1 MSAVRD
7 QGSRDAAEAFPLRGR
22 CPSAHTGA
30 DEVVSRQAIA
40 TDEPHRATDPTS
52 SVTTSPCHLPLK
64 GKAEDGRRETRIL
77 RSAQNDGVGAVIG
90 RPSEE
95 EDDSIAQFSILNSQ
109 LSISWD
115 DLLDH
120 PFERE
125 PFRATLRAAEAAALL
140 ETVYPPRADWFAA
153 FRLTPPE
160 RVRVVILGQDP
171 YHEPDQAMGLA
182 FSVRD
187 GVKLPPSLRNI
198 YKELEADLGV
208 PAPASGDLTAWA
220 EQGVLLLNTVLTVA
234 AGRANSHKNFGWQR
248 FTDAVIAAVSRL
260 PQPVAFVL
268 WGAPAQRA
276 YENAVGARSA
286 RPSEG
291 SGIKDQGSGDGAG
304 SAFSVQR
311 SEPVGAVIGR
321 PQPAEASVAAYT
333 GALRETLVG
342 TSIACPQAP
351 ASQRGSADEQC
362 SPLQHGSRLVLT
374 APHPSPLSAYR
385 GFFGSRP
392 FSQINAFLEENGE
405 KPIRW
410 IGGQ

>member
-1 MSAVRD
+1 MSAIRD
-7 QGSRDAAEAFPLRGR
+7 QGSGIKDQ
-22 CPSAHTGA
+22 GA
-30 DEVVSRQAIA
+30 
-40 TDEPHRATDPTS
+40 
-52 SVTTSPCHLPLK
+52 
-64 GKAEDGRRETRIL
+64 GGRIL
-77 RSAQNDGVGAVIG
+77 RSAQNDGGGAVIG
-90 RPSEE
+90 RPQVADGMQNAATS
-95 EDDSIAQFSILNSQ
+95 DAAQFSILNSQ

-115 DLLDH
+115 ALLNH
-120 PFERE
+120 PFDRE
-125 PFRATLRAAEAAALL
+125 PFRSTLRAAEAAALL

-248 FTDAVIAAVSRL
+248 FTDAVIANLSRL

-276 YENAVGARSA
+276 YETAVGAHGV

-304 SAFSVQR
+304 SAF
-311 SEPVGAVIGR
+311 VGAHSVR
-321 PQPAEASVAAYT
+321 PSPFAEAFAAEREAEPGEAAPGREPT
-333 GALRETLVG
+333 SSGPSGHLPLKGKALG
-342 TSIACPQAP
+342 P
-351 ASQRGSADEQC
+351 
-362 SPLQHGSRLVLT
+362 RLVLT

-392 FSQINAFLEENGE
+392 FSQINTFLEENGE

>member
-1 MSAVRD
+1 M
-7 QGSRDAAEAFPLRGR
+7 G
-22 CPSAHTGA
+22 
-30 DEVVSRQAIA
+30 
-40 TDEPHRATDPTS
+40 
-52 SVTTSPCHLPLK
+52 
-64 GKAEDGRRETRIL
+64 
-77 RSAQNDGVGAVIG
+77 
-90 RPSEE
+90 
-95 EDDSIAQFSILNSQ
+95 
-109 LSISWD
+109 
-115 DLLDH
+115 H

-125 PFRATLRAAEAAALL
+125 PYQAALRAAEAAALL

-286 RPSEG
+286 RPPDAADGMHDAKCIMQNE
-291 SGIKDQGSGDGAG
+291 GSGDGGCGLPRQCAHWL
-304 SAFSVQR
+304 AMTD
-311 SEPVGAVIGR
+311 SETAC
-321 PQPAEASVAAYT
+321 S
-333 GALRETLVG
+333 VG